1 MADTADKLPTNEQV
15 ARALGVSVQSTDVGG
30 KVPTLSQLK
39 KVMDGSGGGFTGTA
53 TVTLS
58 GSPMGYKYSYI
69 DESFNLVSGA
79 SDDVSGASG
88 PKFPLTVPTPQI
100 MYLSTYGRN
109 ESMGISGNYELIRS
123 VSYPAGRFIYIK
135 GDVTITAS

>member
-1 MADTADKLPTNEQV
+1 MADTADKLLTNEQV

-58 GSPMGYKYSYI
+58 GSPIGYEYSYI
-69 DESFNLVSGA
+69 DESFNLVS
-79 SDDVSGASG
+79 DASG
-88 PKFPLTVPTPQI
+88 PKFPLTVPTPQV
-100 MYLSTYGRN
+100 MYLSAYGRS
-109 ESMGISGNYELIRS
+109 ESMGISGNYDLIRS
-123 VSYPAGRFIYIK
+123 LSYPSGRVIYIK

>member
-1 MADTADKLPTNEQV
+1 MADTTDKLPTNEQV

-30 KVPTLSQLK
+30 KVPTLEQLK
-39 KVMDGSGGGFTGTA
+39 RVMDGSGGGFTGTA

-58 GSPMGYKYSYI
+58 GGTVGYEYSYI

-79 SDDVSGASG
+79 SGTSGVSG

-100 MYLSTYGRN
+100 MYLSAFGRN
-109 ESMGISGNYELIRS
+109 ESMGISGNYDLIRS
-123 VSYPAGRFIYIK
+123 VSYPAGRVIYIK
-135 GDVTITAS
+135 GDVTITAR